1 MSIKQNARSYNLCF
15 LGFGNVNRTLVR
27 LLQKNKQELRD
38 QHGIRWRITGVATR
52 KLGWIAAPEGLDPV
66 LLSEPGFF
74 NHDSMP
80 HVSAPLGDVRQWLKA
95 ARADVL
101 FEATSLNTKDG
112 QPAVDHVR
120 ASLEAGAHA
129 ITANKGTIVF
139 ALEELQNLARRQNRK
154 FYFEATVMDGVPLF
168 SMFRDNLPL
177 IKLNGFRGILNS
189 TTNVILTGMEEGLSF
204 EQSLK
209 RAQDLGV
216 AETDASDDIDGW
228 DAAVKVAALTRVLMG
243 VPLRLEEIE
252 RVGIRNLSAESVREA
267 RRSGNPYK
275 LVCRVERAGS
285 TVKAQVRPEQIRL
298 SDPMAHVSGTSSIV
312 YLETDVFPG
321 LAITENNPGLEAT
334 AYGMLS
340 DFVRAVG
347 DQADVR
353 TAHPHEGKAPRSLKS
368 INFQPR

>member
-1 MSIKQNARSYNLCF
+1 F

-74 NHDSMP
+74 NHDPMP

-139 ALEELQNLARRQNRK
+139 ALEELQNLARRQSRK

-168 SMFRDNLPL
+168 SMFR
-177 IKLNGFRGILNS
+177 
-189 TTNVILTGMEEGLSF
+189 
-204 EQSLK
+204 
-209 RAQDLGV
+209 
-216 AETDASDDIDGW
+216 
-228 DAAVKVAALTRVLMG
+228 
-243 VPLRLEEIE
+243 
-252 RVGIRNLSAESVREA
+252 
-267 RRSGNPYK
+267 
-275 LVCRVERAGS
+275 
-285 TVKAQVRPEQIRL
+285 
-298 SDPMAHVSGTSSIV
+298 
-312 YLETDVFPG
+312 
-321 LAITENNPGLEAT
+321 
-334 AYGMLS
+334 
-340 DFVRAVG
+340 
-347 DQADVR
+347 
-353 TAHPHEGKAPRSLKS
+353 
-368 INFQPR
+368 